1 MLSADDQEMMTGQ
14 REILF
19 LGEGKLRFILV
30 MNILIPLTGDVSN
43 NQTLTSWLVGR
54 LASAGNL

>member
-1 MLSADDQEMMTGQ
+1 MLSADVQEMMTGQ
-14 REILF
+14 WKTLF
-19 LGEGKLRFILV
+19 LGDGKLRFILV
-30 MNILIPLTGDVSN
+30 MNILIPLTGAVLN

>member
-30 MNILIPLTGDVSN
+30 MNILIPLTGAALK
-43 NQTLTSWLVGR
+43 NQTLEKFWFWSY
-54 LASAGNL
+54 

>member
-30 MNILIPLTGDVSN
+30 MNILIPLTGAVSN

>member
-30 MNILIPLTGDVSN
+30 MNILIPLTGAVSN
-43 NQTLTSWLVGR
+43 NQTLNFLVGGQIGFSR
-54 LASAGNL
+54 